1 MQDWIV
7 GDDVYWFTW
16 TVGTEGFRIHIHC
29 GKVTKLGGANKQLIY
44 CCPSPGT
51 ERPVNQNN
59 CAKTV
64 DELKA
69 IARTEVVR
77 MRDMFSRTFSLAI
90 VQMSR

>member
-16 TVGTEGFRIHIHC
+16 TVGTEGFHVHTHR
-29 GKVTKLGGANKQLIY
+29 GKVTRPGEANRQLLY

-51 ERPVNQNN
+51 ERPVNKNR
-59 CAKTV
+59 CAKTM

-69 IARTEVVR
+69 MARTEVVR
-77 MRDMFSRTFSLAI
+77 MRDMFNRTFSLAI